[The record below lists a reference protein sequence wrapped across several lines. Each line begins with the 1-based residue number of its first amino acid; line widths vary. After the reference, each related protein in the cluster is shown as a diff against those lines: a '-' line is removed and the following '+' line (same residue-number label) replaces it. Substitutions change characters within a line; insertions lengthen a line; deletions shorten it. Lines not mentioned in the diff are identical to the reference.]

1 MNLIYECIKT
11 SAQRGKL
18 KKSDYSDNELIKK
31 SGKGL
36 NMYAYAECYLDDAM
50 RNLGEAVEYA
60 VCRCSLLPDRFM
72 EMFIAGGLAD
82 GFEKGSMSRVPRI

>member
-1 MNLIYECIKT
+1 
-11 SAQRGKL
+11 
-18 KKSDYSDNELIKK
+18 
-31 SGKGL
+31 
-36 NMYAYAECYLDDAM
+36 MYAYAECYLDDAM

-82 GFEKGSMSRVPRI
+82 GFEKGSPRQHK